1 MAITSDIAATWRAP
15 RAKIRQM
22 LGAGV
27 DEGRAIAILMG
38 ALALIFV
45 AQTPRLAREA
55 HLDPVVPLDARM
67 GVTLFALVFMAPL
80 LFYGVAAIS
89 HLAARAMGGKGS
101 WYGARLALFW
111 SLLCTVP
118 LMLLQGL
125 VAGVIGQGPAAT
137 MVGLGVALAFV
148 WIWINMLI
156 EVER

>member
-15 RAKIRQM
+15 KAMIRQM
-22 LGAGV
+22 LASGA
-27 DEGRAIAILMG
+27 DEGRAVAILMG

-55 HLDPVVPLDARM
+55 HLDPSVPLDARM

-80 LFYGVAAIS
+80 AFYGIAAIS
-89 HLAARAMGGKGS
+89 HLAARSLGGKGG

-111 SLLCTVP
+111 ALLCTVP

-125 VAGVIGQGPAAT
+125 IAGMIGPGTAAT
-137 MVGLGVALAFV
+137 TVGLGVALAFG